1 MEQRLLKRLKDF
13 PRDTWME
20 AADKCPVCEGPYMYK
35 VTYVDDEGNLGD
47 ILVKAH
53 HREDCPEVL
62 EMGPYGPDMGDSWDR
77 RDLVGWEYA
86 EESVTVAGVEWMP
99 LRAKANVALC
109 LNCQELV
116 VGIPIV
122 LYLDEGE
129 KGELDFCERCAKDL
143 GVLDALTRGPD
154 MKNHVEEDP

>member
-1 MEQRLLKRLKDF
+1 
-13 PRDTWME
+13 
-20 AADKCPVCEGPYMYK
+20 
-35 VTYVDDEGNLGD
+35 
-47 ILVKAH
+47 
-53 HREDCPEVL
+53 
-62 EMGPYGPDMGDSWDR
+62 
-77 RDLVGWEYA
+77 
-86 EESVTVAGVEWMP
+86 MP
-99 LRAKANVALC
+99 LRSKCNVALC

-122 LYLDEGE
+122 LFLDEGE